1 MVVPRWSMLLFAAS
15 VVLLAACGAASADGG
30 WDARGIA
37 QSQDGV
43 PFFPIRA
50 TSPPAVGPTRL
61 AIGLTENGALLPN
74 ATVAMRIYRLAEEPQ
89 DAPNVADLRAEQ
101 IATARSITVTSDHK
115 HDDGTV
121 HPHEGPTSTVYVA
134 NVLLDEP
141 GWWGIEADVELGG
154 ERYEGVRLSF
164 WVRDVSGEPGIGAPV
179 PRSAQR
185 TLRDVSDISE
195 IDTSVPPHPEFH
207 ELTIAEA
214 LDTGKPVVVAF
225 VTPAF
230 CQTRFCGPVMEEV
243 ILPTHARYG
252 DAIEIVH
259 IEPFDL
265 EAMRRGVPEPVPTV
279 EEWGLLSEPFVFV
292 LGPDGTVAAKFEGIM
307 EAEEIAAALDVL
319 LSP

>member
-1 MVVPRWSMLLFAAS
+1 MVDPRWSILLIAAS
-15 VVLLAACGAASADGG
+15 ALLLAACGGSSRDVG

-43 PFFPIRA
+43 PFFPILA
-50 TSPPAVGPTRL
+50 TSPPAVGPARL
-61 AIGLTENGALLPN
+61 AIGLTDNGALLPD
-74 ATVAMRIYRLAEEPQ
+74 ATVAMRVYRLAEEPQ
-89 DAPNVADLRAEQ
+89 DAPNVADLRAEW
-101 IATARSITVTSDHK
+101 IATPRSIVFTSDHK
-115 HDDGTV
+115 HDEGTS
-121 HPHEGPTSTVYVA
+121 HPHQGPTSTVYVA
-134 NVLLDEP
+134 NVVLDEA
-141 GWWGIEADVELGG
+141 GWWGIEVDVELDG
-154 ERYEGVRLSF
+154 ERYEGVRFSF
-164 WVRDVSGEPGIGAPV
+164 WVRDESDEPGIGAAV
-179 PRSAQR
+179 PRSTQR
-185 TLRDVSDISE
+185 TLRDVSGISE
-195 IDTSVPPHPEFH
+195 IDTSDPPHPEFH

-252 DAIEIVH
+252 DTIEIVH

-265 EAMRRGVPEPVPTV
+265 EAMRRGVPESVPVV

-292 LGPDGTVAAKFEGIM
+292 LNPDGTVAAKFEGIM
-307 EAEEIAAALDVL
+307 EAEEIAAALDAL